1 MDKSFLGFFDLIP
14 GQNLCIFMP
23 SEPLYVDKFKV
34 IFGKYILTYKMSRD
48 RFGFLLPT
56 IEKEF
61 EYTMLHIGAGVKKN
75 VLFSLM
81 PAFFTAKREV

>member
-1 MDKSFLGFFDLIP
+1 MRTTLDAGYSSNSEITVDKSFLGFFDLIP

-56 IEKEF
+56 IEKKF
-61 EYTMLHIGAGVKKN
+61 K
-75 VLFSLM
+75 
-81 PAFFTAKREV
+81 

>member
-1 MDKSFLGFFDLIP
+1 MRTTLDAGYSSNSEITMDKSFLGFFDLIP

-56 IEKEF
+56 IEKKF
-61 EYTMLHIGAGVKKN
+61 K
-75 VLFSLM
+75 
-81 PAFFTAKREV
+81 